1 MLDVATRDELAA
13 DLAEAERNRTG
24 IAPLTSLHPEIDV
37 VDAYEIRLIN
47 IRQRVAEGARVV
59 GHKVGLSSKV
69 MQQMMGVDEP
79 DYGHLLDEMQVFEDV
94 PVKTARYLLP
104 RVEVEVGFILGDDLP
119 GAGCT
124 EADVLAATEAVVP
137 SIELIDTRIRD
148 WKIALCDTIADNAS
162 SAGFVLGAARVAP
175 ADIDVTA
182 IDAKLTRNGELIA
195 EGRSDAVL
203 GNPATAVAWLSR
215 KVESFGVRLKKVT
228 SYYPDRAPSRS
239 TCMPATSSSRTS
251 RAWVRSGCHS
261 NNSNKRSDLMPV
273 KASVAIVGSGNIS
286 TDLLYKLL
294 RSDWLEPRWMVGI
307 DPDSEG
313 LARARKLGLETSH
326 KGADWLLE
334 QSEKPDLVFEATSAY
349 VHRDAAPKYEAAG
362 IRAIDLTPAAV
373 GPAVIP
379 PANLRE
385 HLDAPNV
392 NMITCGG
399 QATIPIV
406 YAVSRV
412 VQVPYAEIVASVASV
427 SAGPGTRA
435 NIDEFT
441 KTTSR
446 GVQTIGGAARGKAI
460 IILNPADPPMIM
472 RDTIF
477 CAIPEDA
484 DHDAIAKSIKEV
496 VAEVQTYVPGYRLL
510 NEPQFDEPS
519 VVNGGNHLVTT
530 FVEVEG
536 AGDYLPPYAGNLDIM
551 TAAATKVGEEIAKE
565 TLAVTGGAQA

>member
-1 MLDVATRDELAA
+1 M
-13 DLAEAERNRTG
+13 
-24 IAPLTSLHPEIDV
+24 
-37 VDAYEIRLIN
+37 
-47 IRQRVAEGARVV
+47 
-59 GHKVGLSSKV
+59 
-69 MQQMMGVDEP
+69 
-79 DYGHLLDEMQVFEDV
+79 
-94 PVKTARYLLP
+94 
-104 RVEVEVGFILGDDLP
+104 
-119 GAGCT
+119 
-124 EADVLAATEAVVP
+124 
-137 SIELIDTRIRD
+137 
-148 WKIALCDTIADNAS
+148 
-162 SAGFVLGAARVAP
+162 
-175 ADIDVTA
+175 
-182 IDAKLTRNGELIA
+182 
-195 EGRSDAVL
+195 
-203 GNPATAVAWLSR
+203 
-215 KVESFGVRLKKVT
+215 
-228 SYYPDRAPSRS
+228 
-239 TCMPATSSSRTS
+239 
-251 RAWVRSGCHS
+251 
-261 NNSNKRSDLMPV
+261 
-273 KASVAIVGSGNIS
+273 AIVGSGNIS

-294 RSDWLEPRWMVGI
+294 RSEWLEPRWMVGI
-307 DPDSEG
+307 DPESEG
-313 LARARKLGLETSH
+313 LARARKLGLETTH
-326 KGADWLLE
+326 EGVDWLLA
-334 QSEKPDLVFEATSAY
+334 QSEKPDMVFEATSAY
-349 VHRDAAPKYEAAG
+349 VAPATRRRSTRAAG

-412 VQVPYAEIVASVASV
+412 VEVPYAEIVASVASA

-446 GVQTIGGAARGKAI
+446 GVQTIGGAKRGKAI

-484 DHDAIAKSIKEV
+484 DRDAIAQSIRDV
-496 VAEVQTYVPGYRLL
+496 VAEVQTYVPGYRML

-519 VVNGGNHLVTT
+519 MHSGGQALVTT

-565 TLAVTGGAQA
+565 SLSATAGGAQA

>member
-1 MLDVATRDELAA
+1 
-13 DLAEAERNRTG
+13 
-24 IAPLTSLHPEIDV
+24 
-37 VDAYEIRLIN
+37 
-47 IRQRVAEGARVV
+47 V
-59 GHKVGLSSKV
+59 G
-69 MQQMMGVDEP
+69 Q
-79 DYGHLLDEMQVFEDV
+79 
-94 PVKTARYLLP
+94 
-104 RVEVEVGFILGDDLP
+104 
-119 GAGCT
+119 
-124 EADVLAATEAVVP
+124 
-137 SIELIDTRIRD
+137 
-148 WKIALCDTIADNAS
+148 
-162 SAGFVLGAARVAP
+162 
-175 ADIDVTA
+175 
-182 IDAKLTRNGELIA
+182 KL
-195 EGRSDAVL
+195 
-203 GNPATAVAWLSR
+203 
-215 KVESFGVRLKKVT
+215 
-228 SYYPDRAPSRS
+228 
-239 TCMPATSSSRTS
+239 
-251 RAWVRSGCHS
+251 
-261 NNSNKRSDLMPV
+261 
-273 KASVAIVGSGNIS
+273 SVAIVGSGNIS

-294 RSDWLEPRWMVGI
+294 RSDWLEPRWMIGI

-326 KGADWLLE
+326 EGVDWLLA

-349 VHRDAAPKYEAAG
+349 VHRAAAPRYEEAG
-362 IRAIDLTPAAV
+362 IKAIDLTPAAV

-379 PANLRE
+379 PANLRD

-406 YAVSRV
+406 YAVQRAV
-412 VQVPYAEIVASVASV
+412 AAQGGVPYAEIVASVASV

-441 KTTSR
+441 KTTSK
-446 GVQTIGGAARGKAI
+446 GVETIGGAKKGKAI

-484 DHDAIAKSIKEV
+484 DRTAITQSIRDV

-519 VVNGGNHLVTT
+519 VFNGGNYLVTT

-551 TAAATKVGEEIAKE
+551 TAAATKVGEEIAKQAA
-565 TLAVTGGAQA
+565 TVSGGAR

>member
-1 MLDVATRDELAA
+1 
-13 DLAEAERNRTG
+13 
-24 IAPLTSLHPEIDV
+24 
-37 VDAYEIRLIN
+37 
-47 IRQRVAEGARVV
+47 
-59 GHKVGLSSKV
+59 
-69 MQQMMGVDEP
+69 
-79 DYGHLLDEMQVFEDV
+79 
-94 PVKTARYLLP
+94 
-104 RVEVEVGFILGDDLP
+104 
-119 GAGCT
+119 
-124 EADVLAATEAVVP
+124 
-137 SIELIDTRIRD
+137 
-148 WKIALCDTIADNAS
+148 
-162 SAGFVLGAARVAP
+162 
-175 ADIDVTA
+175 
-182 IDAKLTRNGELIA
+182 
-195 EGRSDAVL
+195 
-203 GNPATAVAWLSR
+203 
-215 KVESFGVRLKKVT
+215 
-228 SYYPDRAPSRS
+228 
-239 TCMPATSSSRTS
+239 MPA
-251 RAWVRSGCHS
+251 
-261 NNSNKRSDLMPV
+261 

-307 DPDSEG
+307 DPESEG
-313 LARARKLGLETSH
+313 LARARKLGLETTH
-326 KGADWLLE
+326 EGVDWLLA
-334 QSEKPDLVFEATSAY
+334 QPEKPDLVFEATSAY
-349 VHRDAAPKYEAAG
+349 VHKDAAPKYAAAG

-406 YAVSRV
+406 YAVNRAV
-412 VQVPYAEIVASVASV
+412 ADIGGVPYAEIVASVASV

-441 KTTSR
+441 KTTSK
-446 GVQTIGGAARGKAI
+446 GVETIGGAARGKAI
-460 IILNPADPPMIM
+460 IILNPAEPPMIM

-484 DHDAIAKSIKEV
+484 DRDAIAASIHDV
-496 VAEVQTYVPGYRLL
+496 VAEVQSYVPGYRLL

-519 VVNGGNHLVTT
+519 INSGGRAVVTT

-565 TLAVTGGAQA
+565 TLSATAGGLRQ